1 MSERIGEV
9 EHGAGVA
16 GMLKMQE
23 TRGAANRDQ
32 DYKQSSV
39 TLASRGALKSEAS
52 YSGQRTVERLSR
64 RSSVV
69 ARGAQFPAQ
78 PRLLGHRRPPGR
90 GPDLRS
96 RSGTQARAHV
106 HLGPLP
112 TASVHGTVSAWS
124 ALRP

>member
-1 MSERIGEV
+1 MYNSVSGGKERSMSERIGEV

-69 ARGAQFPAQ
+69 GRSSLRNLACSVTGAPRPA
-78 PRLLGHRRPPGR
+78 LI
-90 GPDLRS
+90 
-96 RSGTQARAHV
+96 
-106 HLGPLP
+106 
-112 TASVHGTVSAWS
+112 
-124 ALRP
+124 